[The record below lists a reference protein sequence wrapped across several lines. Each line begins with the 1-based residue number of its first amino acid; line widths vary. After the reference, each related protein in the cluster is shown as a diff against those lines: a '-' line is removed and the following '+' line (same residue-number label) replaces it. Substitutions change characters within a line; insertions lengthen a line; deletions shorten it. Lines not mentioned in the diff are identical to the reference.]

1 MEALN
6 KKLKDEN
13 EKLKKHMD
21 VMFNYVLSLQD
32 ENKKLKQCIN
42 KEEGIP
48 DDPIIPESSDV
59 GGLDKEEEY
68 DEEGGWGGPPHFLK

>member
-1 MEALN
+1 
-6 KKLKDEN
+6 
-13 EKLKKHMD
+13 MD

-68 DEEGGWGGPPHFLK
+68 DEEVV

>member
-6 KKLKDEN
+6 KKLKE
-13 EKLKKHMD
+13 
-21 VMFNYVLSLQD
+21 
-32 ENKKLKQCIN
+32 ENKKLKEEIKKLKQFIN
-42 KEEGIP
+42 EEEGIP